1 MQGQGAQIVDPIPV
15 PEMLKQV
22 DKLYT
27 DNVYETEQ
35 GIDRYLAAHPG
46 APVKTLRDIL
56 LTGKVVPSRTN
67 RLITN
72 IGKTTSDAG
81 YLSVIERREELRQA
95 VLKLMADLH
104 LDAIV
109 HATFDYPPARI
120 PAQALTIADPAVVG
134 DLGNNRR
141 LAPLLAFPALS
152 VPAGFTPEGLPV
164 GIEFLGRQFS
174 EGKLL
179 TLGYAFEQATHH
191 RRPPMTT
198 PPLPG
203 EP

>member
-1 MQGQGAQIVDPIPV
+1 
-15 PEMLKQV
+15 LKQV
-22 DKLYT
+22 DKLYA

-35 GIDRYLAAHPG
+35 AIGAYLSAHPT
-46 APVKTLRDIL
+46 APIRTLRDIL
-56 LTGKVVPSRTN
+56 LTGTVVPSRSS
-67 RLITN
+67 RLIAN
-72 IGKTTSDAG
+72 IGKTTGDPG
-81 YLSVIERREELRQA
+81 YLSVIQRREELRQA
-95 VLKLMADLH
+95 VLKVMADLH

-109 HATFDYPPARI
+109 HATYDYPPLLI
-120 PAQALTIADPAVVG
+120 PPEPLKIADFARLA
-134 DLGNNRR
+134 DTGNNRR
-141 LAPLLAFPALS
+141 LAPLLAFPALT

-174 EGKLL
+174 EGRLL

-191 RRPPMTT
+191 RKPPMTT